1 MSETAIVEAARAG
14 DLATVQRLLSD
25 DPSRAATRLENGETP
40 LMAALYRGHMSVV
53 DAFVQ
58 ALESQ
63 GRGLDVFAAAA
74 LGRDAALQAAIS
86 LGTVNSYS
94 YDGWTPLHLAA
105 FFGRLAAAERLLV
118 AGADIRALS
127 RNALRNTPLHAASAG
142 GHTDVALLLVRSGA
156 DVQVA
161 DAGGHTPL
169 HIAAEAG
176 LVPVVV
182 ALLERGADPHAV
194 DAEDRTPLSRAA
206 AKNHAAVID
215 AINTAG
221 LPDQNTGK

>member
-1 MSETAIVEAARAG
+1 MSDTAIVEAAKAG
-14 DLATVQRLLSD
+14 DLAAVQRLLSED
-25 DPSRAATRLENGETP
+25 QSRAASRLESGETP
-40 LMAALYRGHMSVV
+40 LMAAVYRGHTSVV
-53 DAFVQ
+53 DALVQ
-58 ALESQ
+58 VLEAQ
-63 GRGLDVFAAAA
+63 GHPLDIFAAAA
-74 LGRDAALQAAIS
+74 LGRDDALKAAVT

-118 AGADIRALS
+118 AGADPRAVS
-127 RNALRNTPLHAASAG
+127 RNALRNTPLHAATAG
-142 GHTDVALLLVRSGA
+142 GHTDVALLLVRNGA
-156 DVQVA
+156 DVHVA
-161 DAGGHTPL
+161 DSGGHTPL

-176 LVPVVV
+176 LVPVVEV
-182 ALLERGADPHAV
+182 LLGRGADPHAV

-221 LPDQNTGK
+221 MSNQNTGK